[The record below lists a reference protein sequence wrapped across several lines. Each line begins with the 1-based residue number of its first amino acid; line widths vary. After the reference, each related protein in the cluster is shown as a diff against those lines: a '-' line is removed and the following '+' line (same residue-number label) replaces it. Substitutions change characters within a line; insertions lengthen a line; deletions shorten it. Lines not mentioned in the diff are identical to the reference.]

1 MGRKGFGWMKMR
13 LGTFGR
19 LGKKMLASHIPT
31 CLPVEVGMNEQVD
44 ASLGYVGFDPFLC
57 GFGQV
62 STALGFS
69 HFMQPCGRPCG
80 HRGYTDQI
88 TRGSGFV
95 AGRES
100 NEAGYWELAGG
111 LQGSAGLRWAGTP
124 APWCRGSV
132 LQLALAGSGPS
143 GGGGG
148 RWISVCRTVT
158 SPLLL
163 NVVKLER
170 LLI

>member
-1 MGRKGFGWMKMR
+1 MPVSAMWGLTPFCVA
-13 LGTFGR
+13 
-19 LGKKMLASHIPT
+19 LGKSLLLWLLVTLCNPADV
-31 CLPVEVGMNEQVD
+31 PVGIVATQIKSRGVQVLWQEGK
-44 ASLGYVGFDPFLC
+44 A
-57 GFGQV
+57 
-62 STALGFS
+62 
-69 HFMQPCGRPCG
+69 
-80 HRGYTDQI
+80 
-88 TRGSGFV
+88 
-95 AGRES
+95 

>member
-1 MGRKGFGWMKMR
+1 
-13 LGTFGR
+13 
-19 LGKKMLASHIPT
+19 MLASYIST

-62 STALGFS
+62 STALAFS
-69 HFMQPCGRPCG
+69 HFMQPWGRPCG
-80 HRGYTDQI
+80 HRGYTDKS
-88 TRGSGFV
+88 RGVQVLWQEGK
-95 AGRES
+95 A
-100 NEAGYWELAGG
+100 NEAGYWELAGR